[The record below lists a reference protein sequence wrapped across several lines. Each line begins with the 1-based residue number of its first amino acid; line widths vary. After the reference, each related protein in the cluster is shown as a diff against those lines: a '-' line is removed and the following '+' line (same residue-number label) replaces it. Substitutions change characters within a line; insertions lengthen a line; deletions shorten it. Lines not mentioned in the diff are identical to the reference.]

1 MRFFFNLLA
10 YVGFVL
16 CLLLGVWHVLPCCF
30 FVFVAIVGGAVCV
43 LAWIGRGSIRFYDKL
58 YMKTLGRKNLWQFLL
73 VPVLLFVALVLH
85 WHAGGLGDWRNVSM
99 LIALIS
105 SSFFAIGHYVH

>member
-16 CLLLGVWHVLPCCF
+16 CLLLGVWHVLPCCL

-85 WHAGGLGDWRNVSM
+85 WHSGGLGDWRNVSM